1 MSLRGTPNLARVSQ
15 ERSEEVQ
22 QLSLLPNANSY
33 PFKDLDFENLR
44 KAVDS
49 L

>member
-1 MSLRGTPNLARVSQ
+1 MPFIGGTPNLPRVNQ

-22 QLSLLPNANSY
+22 QLYLPNANY
-33 PFKDLDFENLR
+33 FPFKDLDFEHLR

-49 L
+49 